1 MKFRCQ
7 FDYYPQPFGPEQY
20 LREMLVEVVGL
31 THAGED
37 ALFARLAIDH
47 LDLGRAELSS
57 ERVYEICDA
66 DSAGWEQV
74 YSALFEPGTEAEW
87 RADFDFHEVVTHL
100 AFMHRAVFHPCV
112 REWQSFILDHVA
124 NLFGKDSAFLMW
136 KGQTDL
142 TDRQLSQLGYRIIA
156 GEGLLMR
163 PNMLPI
169 DYEAEC
175 EGLNAL
181 DIDVPEDSV
190 GYVEEAWKEQ

>member
-1 MKFRCQ
+1 MRSSQGWQSIILTWDGPNCRANESTKSATLIPLDGSKFTPHCLSR
-7 FDYYPQPFGPEQY
+7 GPKPS
-20 LREMLVEVVGL
+20 G
-31 THAGED
+31 
-37 ALFARLAIDH
+37 
-47 LDLGRAELSS
+47 
-57 ERVYEICDA
+57 
-66 DSAGWEQV
+66 
-74 YSALFEPGTEAEW
+74 